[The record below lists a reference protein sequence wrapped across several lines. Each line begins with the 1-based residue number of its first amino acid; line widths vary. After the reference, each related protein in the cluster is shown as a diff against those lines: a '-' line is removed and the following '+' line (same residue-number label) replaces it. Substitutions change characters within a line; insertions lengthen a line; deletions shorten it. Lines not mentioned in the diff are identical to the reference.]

1 MKILRNPA
9 ADGRINAL
17 SMQIERGGY
26 LYADKAWH
34 GRGVCSPYS
43 RLFFIT
49 AGEGTVTVS
58 GRDVLM
64 RPGRVYLIPLGVTH
78 DYACGESMEKL
89 WFHVNMELYD
99 GTDLFFGLEDCY
111 ELEMD
116 LSAVEEARQGYLS
129 DTASGAMM
137 AEGLI
142 YQAAARFAALTGA
155 DERAMREYSPLL
167 RRLFPLVR
175 ASVSSKMTVRQ
186 LALLLNV
193 SESTLTKRFRAETG
207 QTLGRYLDGML
218 MQRARRLLLGDLSIA
233 EISEQLEFCD
243 QFYFSRYFHQHQ
255 GEAPSRYRSALKA
268 QL

>member
-78 DYACGESMEKL
+78 DYACAESMEKL

-116 LSAVEEARQGYLS
+116 LSAVEAARQGYLS

-218 MQRARRLLLGDLSIA
+218 MQRARRLYWAICRLPKFQSSLSSA
-233 EISEQLEFCD
+233 ISFT
-243 QFYFSRYFHQHQ
+243 FHAIFISIRARRPAAT
-255 GEAPSRYRSALKA
+255 EAH
-268 QL
+268 